1 MFDKEVHPPRL
12 TVCQGTTMAAD
23 AAEAVREIFS
33 QCSQPDPC
41 LTLVYFADTYD
52 HNQLC
57 RSLRQLPGPV
67 IGCTSAGQLTPLGF
81 QSGGM
86 SGLSLASAHFKAIPY
101 LIHPLNN
108 LSEQIG
114 VIAADVQD
122 RLHFSKQ
129 QAFGML
135 LVDGLAG
142 REQALSGLLYRALG
156 DVPIVGGSAGDM
168 LRFRQTFVYYQGELL
183 QNAAVFTLCMTSLP
197 FTPFKHQDVEPTG
210 KRLVITEAEPD
221 ARLVR
226 EINGEPAATAYADLI
241 GVPVTALNRSVFSR
255 YPLMLR
261 IGTEYFVR
269 SITGVE
275 ADGSLKLYCNPGKGM
290 VLNIGE
296 GYSSTETLGRLF
308 AGIRE
313 EIGEPVIILG
323 CDCILRRLQ
332 MEERG
337 VDGEIG
343 RLMGKNRVF
352 GFSTYGEQYNS
363 LHVNQTFT
371 GVALGG

>member
-1 MFDKEVHPPRL
+1 MSDKEIHLPRL
-12 TVCQGTTMAAD
+12 TVCQGTSMAED
-23 AAEAVREIFS
+23 AGDAVREVLS

-41 LTLVYFADTYD
+41 LTMVYFADTYD
-52 HNQLC
+52 HGQLC

-81 QSGGM
+81 QFGGM
-86 SGLSLASAHFKAIPY
+86 SGLSLASPHFKAIPY
-101 LIHPLNN
+101 LIHPLSN
-108 LSEQIG
+108 LSEQIE

-142 REQALSGLLYRALG
+142 REESLSDLLYRALG

-168 LRFRQTFVYYQGELL
+168 LRFQQTFVYYQGELL
-183 QNAAVFTLCMTSLP
+183 QDAAVFTLCMTSLP

-226 EINGEPAATAYADLI
+226 EINGEPAVTAYADLI
-241 GVPVTALNRSVFSR
+241 GVPVEALNRSVFSR

-261 IGTEYFVR
+261 IGSEYFVR
-269 SITGVE
+269 AITGVE
-275 ADGSLKLYCNPGKGM
+275 ADGSLSFYCNLGKGL
-290 VLNIGE
+290 VLNIGQ
-296 GYSSTETLGRLF
+296 GHASTEALERLF

-313 EIGEPVIILG
+313 KIGEPVIILG

-332 MEERG
+332 MEEQG

-343 RLMGKNRVF
+343 QLMGKNRVF
-352 GFSTYGEQYNS
+352 GLSTYGEQYNS